1 MKEIIEKAIRHYGR
15 QHQQIKAAEELG
27 ELQTAILKGLDGR
40 LDFNNLMEE
49 IADVE
54 IVLAQLKRIHFI
66 DPDKLET
73 IKIEKLLRLKIGWKL
88 KMGYK
93 IKERTKWNRL
103 LDMYWTYCLAW
114 RISTLGYPLH

>member
-73 IKIEKLLRLKIGWKL
+73 IKIEKLLRLK
-88 KMGYK
+88 
-93 IKERTKWNRL
+93 NRMEVEDGL
-103 LDMYWTYCLAW
+103 QN
-114 RISTLGYPLH
+114 